1 MTTLRRQGSTNNEGR
16 TLALILAGGN
26 GTRLGNLTR
35 SHAKPALPFAGQY
48 RNIDF
53 PLSNCVNSGIRRIAM
68 LTQYKA
74 HSLIKHVVYGWDF
87 LQPEIG
93 EFIELWP
100 AQQRTGE
107 NWYVGTADAVYQNLE
122 LIREHAPDYVIVLAG
137 DHVYKMDYRPM
148 VDAHIA
154 SGADA
159 TVGCVEVPLEEANAF
174 GVMGVDSQGRVIR
187 FDEKPAQPVPTPG
200 DPRVAMASMG
210 IYVFDRAFLARCL
223 VRDAARRDSSHDFGR
238 DVLPAA
244 IETARVVAYRF
255 RNANGTQ
262 GYWRDVGTLDSYWQA
277 NMELVA
283 DDPALDLHDAAWPI
297 WTRQRQC
304 APPRFVGGGVA
315 QSSIVSPGCSV
326 MGRLKR
332 TVLSTNCHIEPGT
345 EINDSV
351 VLPDARI
358 GRDCRIQRAI
368 IDSGCRIPDGT
379 IIGYDSS
386 RDARHYQVSPGQV
399 VLVTAEM
406 IAEMHDCV
414 GQRQRSNAPERSF
427 DWVATAVASG

>member
-1 MTTLRRQGSTNNEGR
+1 MTTLLRQKSANFEER
-16 TLALILAGGN
+16 TLALLLAGGN
-26 GTRLGNLTR
+26 GTRLSDLTR

-74 HSLIKHVVYGWDF
+74 HSLIKHVVHGWDF
-87 LQPEIG
+87 LRPETG

-107 NWYVGTADAVYQNLE
+107 NWYAGTADAVYQNLD

-148 VDAHIA
+148 LEAHVA

-159 TVGCVEVPLEEANAF
+159 TVGCVEVSLEEASAF
-174 GVMGVDSQGRVIR
+174 GVMGVDWQDRVVR
-187 FDEKPAQPVPTPG
+187 FDEKPLQPIATPMN
-200 DPRVAMASMG
+200 PRVAMASMG
-210 IYVFDRAFLARCL
+210 IYVFDREFLARCL
-223 VRDAARRDSSHDFGR
+223 TRDARRMDSSHDFGR
-238 DVLPAA
+238 DVFPAA
-244 IETARVVAYRF
+244 IETARIVAYRF
-255 RNANGTQ
+255 RNARSTQ
-262 GYWRDVGTLDSYWQA
+262 GYWRDVGTLDSYWRA

-283 DDPALDLHDAAWPI
+283 NDPALNLHDTTWPI
-297 WTRQRQC
+297 WTHQRQC
-304 APPRFVGGGVA
+304 PPPRFVGGGVA
-315 QSSIVSPGCSV
+315 QASIVSPGCSV
-326 MGRLKR
+326 MGRLDR
-332 TVLSTNCHIEPGT
+332 TVLSRNCRIEQGAELT
-345 EINDSV
+345 DSV
-351 VLPDARI
+351 VLPDACI

-368 IDSGCRIPDGT
+368 IDTGCTVPDGS

-386 RDARHYQVSPGQV
+386 HDARHYQVSPGQV

-406 IAEMHDCV
+406 IEAMGDHVEP
-414 GQRQRSNAPERSF
+414 RQRSNTPHRSF
-427 DWVATAVASG
+427 GQVATALS